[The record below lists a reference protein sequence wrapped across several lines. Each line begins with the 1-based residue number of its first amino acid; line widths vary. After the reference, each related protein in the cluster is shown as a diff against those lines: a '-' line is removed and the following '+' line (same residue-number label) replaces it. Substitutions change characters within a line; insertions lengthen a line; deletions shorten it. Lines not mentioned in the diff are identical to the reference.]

1 MSRPWAL
8 APGLLLLLAGCS
20 PSPDKLKATLKQHP
34 EILAEAIREHPAEIM
49 EALQAASD
57 SYQKV
62 AQARTAVAEDERIER
77 ELAAP
82 RRPSL
87 AGARAVRGRREAP
100 VTIVIYSDFQCP
112 YCRRDVPV
120 LEALLRKY
128 PDQVRLLLKQTPLAS
143 HPYGRPAAEM
153 FEALVR
159 QDPTKAWNYYDLVFG
174 NQERLGREGI
184 AYLEM
189 AARETGA
196 DLARARRDAAG
207 PEVKAVIDADLA
219 EFESFGFSGTP
230 VFLINGVML
239 DGARPQE
246 AFDRIIQ
253 RVLAANGAGSPV
265 EKSP

>member
-1 MSRPWAL
+1 MARPWVL

-20 PSPDKLKATLKQHP
+20 PSPDQLKSALKKHP

-62 AQARTAVAEDERIER
+62 AQARAAVAEDERIGR

-82 RRPSL
+82 KQPSL
-87 AGARAVRGRREAP
+87 AGNRAIRGKPDAA

-112 YCRRDVPV
+112 FCRRDVPV

-128 PDQVRLLLKQTPLAS
+128 PDQLRLLLKQTPLPS

-159 QDPTKAWNYYDLVFG
+159 QDPAKAWRYHDLLFG
-174 NQERLGREGI
+174 NQERLGREGM
-184 AYLEM
+184 AYLEW

-230 VFLINGVML
+230 GFIINGVIL
-239 DGARPQE
+239 DGAHPQE

-253 RVLAANGAGSPV
+253 RVLTPAAPPV
-265 EKSP
+265 EAPAP